1 MFNEKHENIYLNM
14 NKFWKELKNLVEIF
28 QC

>member
-14 NKFWKELKNLVEIF
+14 KKFWKEVKNLVERF
-28 QC
+28 HC